1 MKSMID
7 PLLIATISVIG
18 GAILNTVRGFLG
30 SDETTYDI
38 KKFFGALIV
47 AVFAGIAVAQTLT
60 VAGLGIVEIVLIG
73 LSVGFAVDFAVSKA
87 KKTE

>member
-1 MKSMID
+1 M
-7 PLLIATISVIG
+7 
-18 GAILNTVRGFLG
+18 NTVRGFLG

-47 AVFAGIAVAQTLT
+47 AVFAGLAVAQTLSL
-60 VAGLGIVEIVLIG
+60 AGLGITETIIIG
-73 LSVGFAVDFAVSKA
+73 LSVGFSVDYAVSKA

>member
-1 MKSMID
+1 MID
-7 PLLIATISVIG
+7 PLLIVTISVIG
-18 GAILNTVRGFLG
+18 GAVLNTVRGFLG
-30 SDETTYDI
+30 SSETTYDI

-60 VAGLGIVEIVLIG
+60 VASLGIVEIVLIG

>member
-1 MKSMID
+1 VKSMID

-18 GAILNTVRGFLG
+18 GAVLNTVRGFLG

-38 KKFFGALIV
+38 KKFFGAVII
-47 AVFAGIAVAQTLT
+47 AVFAGIAVAQTLSL
-60 VAGLGIVEIVLIG
+60 AGLGIVETVLIG
-73 LSVGFAVDFAVSKA
+73 LSIGFSVDYAVSKA